1 MTAQQCTPPQAALVA
16 IDIAKDRNE
25 VLIDPGP
32 GMRRRR
38 LTVLNTRAEHDR
50 LVATLAGLGM
60 PVIFGFEPTGNYHR
74 GLVHRLIAAGFEV
87 RLISRMALAR
97 TREALHN
104 GWDKNDPKDAQ
115 VILHMLRIGA
125 STVYTTRC
133 GRHQRSCRN
142 CRRRTTVISQGQD
155 RAAASHPDPLPAAV
169 LSRGRRLQ
177 GTARSDWFFAL
188 LDAVSRRRPA
198 SPR

>member
-1 MTAQQCTPPQAALVA
+1 MRALGGCAEPFASAALPPNAITGMLRTSRVSVSPLYSGGLQPMTAQRFTPPQAALVG
-16 IDIAKDRNE
+16 IDIAKNRHE

-50 LVATLAGLGM
+50 LVATLVGLGK
-60 PVIFGFEPTGNYHR
+60 PVIVGFEPTGNYHR
-74 GLVHRLIAAGFEV
+74 SLVHRLVAAGFEA
-87 RLISRMALAR
+87 RLISSLALAR

-125 STVYTTRC
+125 STVY
-133 GRHQRSCRN
+133 SD
-142 CRRRTTVISQGQD
+142 QG
-155 RAAASHPDPLPAAV
+155 V
-169 LSRGRRLQ
+169 VG
-177 GTARSDWFFAL
+177 
-188 LDAVSRRRPA
+188 
-198 SPR
+198 